1 MRAIL
6 DYMHMKLLLYSS
18 YLLNMPNLCR
28 LNEKK
33 RSVYTIHI
41 YKPHFEHQFNLSV
54 AATVSLI

>member
-1 MRAIL
+1 L
-6 DYMHMKLLLYSS
+6 PLYSS

-41 YKPHFEHQFNLSV
+41 YKPHVETNSISKSIKKKLW
-54 AATVSLI
+54 ATSL